1 MTESGARTLTDSFGR
16 VHNNLRISVTD
27 RCNIRCFYCM
37 PADDVQFLP
46 REDLLTFEEIERVVR
61 IGVSLGIN
69 RLRLT
74 GGEPLVRRDLSILV
88 RKLAQIP
95 GILDIGLTTNGILL
109 AEQAQ
114 QLRDAGLQRLNISL
128 DALDP
133 EVFRRVTRR
142 DGYEKV
148 LEGIEAARAAGFT
161 PIKLNAVSV
170 RGLTEDQI
178 LPFGRLARETH
189 TIVRFIEFMPLD
201 ADSQWQREKVL
212 FAHEILER
220 LQAAFGPLRPI
231 ASAVPK
237 NSITQDADTVQDSQA
252 TKQPLVS
259 LLPIAPD
266 SNAPAQDF
274 EFVDGRGRIGLIASV
289 SQPFCRSC
297 NRFRVTADG
306 KLRNC
311 LFSLE
316 ETDIRSLLRGNA
328 GDESIAQAMLASIS
342 AKKEGHEINTARFL
356 QPDRPM
362 YSIGG

>member
-1 MTESGARTLTDSFGR
+1 MTDTIPRTLVDSWGR
-16 VHNNLRISVTD
+16 THNNLRISVTD

-37 PADDVQFLP
+37 PAEDVQFLP
-46 REDLLTFEEIERVVR
+46 RQELLTFEEIERVVR
-61 IGVSLGIN
+61 IGVTLGIN
-69 RLRLT
+69 KVRLT
-74 GGEPLVRRDLSILV
+74 GGEPLVRRDLPVLV
-88 RKLAQIP
+88 QKLASVP
-95 GILDIGLTTNGILL
+95 GIIDIGLTTNGILL
-109 AEQAQ
+109 AEQARS
-114 QLRDAGLQRLNISL
+114 LRDAGLKRLNISL

-133 EVFRRVTRR
+133 EVFRKVTRR

-148 LEGIEAARAAGFT
+148 IEGIAAAREAGFS

-178 LPFGRLARETH
+178 VPFGQLARESD

-212 FAHEILER
+212 FASEILER
-220 LQAAFGPLRPI
+220 LSAAFGPLRPI
-231 ASAVPK
+231 AADLNDEQPAVTDQSTSSHAEAESHTP
-237 NSITQDADTVQDSQA
+237 
-252 TKQPLVS
+252 
-259 LLPIAPD
+259 LLPLARA
-266 SNAPAQDF
+266 SRAPAQDF

-289 SQPFCRSC
+289 SQPFCATC
-297 NRFRVTADG
+297 NRFRLTADG

-316 ETDIRSLLRGNA
+316 ETDIRPLLRSA
-328 GDESIAQAMLASIS
+328 AKDEEIAQAMLDNIA
-342 AKKEGHEINTARFL
+342 AKREGHEINTARFL